1 MFLNSTSYQNVCFFF
16 WQCTALK
23 SMPPLSRVTFSSC
36 CNAQPPLL
44 NKRQQNVHRI
54 NLHMLSFITKNKQT
68 NKRKYLDTLKSVQ
81 SSIMKHCVCYIHTV
95 NTSWYIS
102 ICTVCELDDYTLIFM
117 CSAVIQTAWE
127 HHNREIKA
135 LQRFFMPNNIV
146 KRRTWLQIPAWW
158 WTIKRNK
165 PGRN

>member
-1 MFLNSTSYQNVCFFF
+1 MLDLCDHPRSHLLAKWQPTVQYRIVQLHFDKQERTNLKKKAPRMFLNSTSYQNVCGFFF

-23 SMPPLSRVTFSSC
+23 SMSPLSGVTFSSC

-54 NLHMLSFITKNKQT
+54 NLHMLSFITINKQT

-95 NTSWYIS
+95 NTS
-102 ICTVCELDDYTLIFM
+102 
-117 CSAVIQTAWE
+117 
-127 HHNREIKA
+127 
-135 LQRFFMPNNIV
+135 
-146 KRRTWLQIPAWW
+146 
-158 WTIKRNK
+158 
-165 PGRN
+165 